1 MTPKH
6 PPAPP
11 MTLGRR
17 REYGVRGHTLWRM
30 KMRSWCRTSIAL
42 LLLSSTT
49 IAKAD
54 VTTPEFAA
62 CIKKSGGVTS
72 EMMSCVDV
80 ETKHQDEKLNQSYQ
94 KLLAS
99 LKPARKN
106 QLVDA
111 QRAWLKYRELNC
123 AFYDDGSGGTA
134 AGLAANDCIMTM
146 TAKRAAELEYLMPN
160 Q

>member
-1 MTPKH
+1 
-6 PPAPP
+6 
-11 MTLGRR
+11 
-17 REYGVRGHTLWRM
+17 
-30 KMRSWCRTSIAL
+30 MRSWSRSSIAL
-42 LLLSSTT
+42 LVLAVASSITR
-49 IAKAD
+49 AAD
-54 VTTPEFAA
+54 VTTPEFDA
-62 CIKKSGGVTS
+62 CIKKSSGVTS
-72 EMMSCVDV
+72 EMRNCVDV
-80 ETKHQDEKLNQSYQ
+80 ETKRQDEKLNQSYQ

-99 LKPARKN
+99 LKAARKA

-111 QRAWLKYRELNC
+111 QRAWLQYRDLNC

>member
-1 MTPKH
+1 
-6 PPAPP
+6 
-11 MTLGRR
+11 
-17 REYGVRGHTLWRM
+17 
-30 KMRSWCRTSIAL
+30 MRSWCLTSIAL
-42 LLLSSTT
+42 LVLAAASSTT
-49 IAKAD
+49 RAAD
-54 VTTPEFAA
+54 VTTPEFGA
-62 CIKKSGGVTS
+62 CVKKSGGVTS
-72 EMMSCVDV
+72 EMMDCVNV
-80 ETKHQDEKLNQSYQ
+80 ETKRQDEKLNQSYQ

-99 LKPARKN
+99 LKAARKA

-146 TAKRAAELEYLMPN
+146 TAKRAAELEFLMPN

>member
-1 MTPKH
+1 
-6 PPAPP
+6 
-11 MTLGRR
+11 
-17 REYGVRGHTLWRM
+17 
-30 KMRSWCRTSIAL
+30 MRNWCLSSIAL
-42 LLLSSTT
+42 LVLAVASSTT
-49 IAKAD
+49 SAAD
-54 VTTPEFAA
+54 VTTPEFDA

-72 EMMSCVDV
+72 EMMDCVNV
-80 ETKHQDEKLNQSYQ
+80 ETKRQDEKLNQSYQ

-99 LKPARKN
+99 LKAARKA

-134 AGLAANDCIMTM
+134 AKLAADDCIMTM

>member
-1 MTPKH
+1 
-6 PPAPP
+6 
-11 MTLGRR
+11 
-17 REYGVRGHTLWRM
+17 
-30 KMRSWCRTSIAL
+30 MRSWCRTSIAL
-42 LLLSSTT
+42 LLLSVASSITM
-49 IAKAD
+49 AKAD
-54 VTTPEFAA
+54 VTTPEFDT

-72 EMMSCVDV
+72 EMMNCVDV
-80 ETKHQDEKLNQSYQ
+80 ETKRQDEKLNQSYQ

-99 LKPARKN
+99 VKPARKT

-146 TAKRAAELEYLMPN
+146 RQGEAPMTDDDKYYVRLRAASSSTA
-160 Q
+160 

>member
-1 MTPKH
+1 
-6 PPAPP
+6 
-11 MTLGRR
+11 
-17 REYGVRGHTLWRM
+17 
-30 KMRSWCRTSIAL
+30 MRSWCRTSIAL
-42 LLLSSTT
+42 LLLSVASSITV
-49 IAKAD
+49 AKAD
-54 VTTPEFAA
+54 VTTPEFGG

-72 EMMSCVDV
+72 EMMDCMDV
-80 ETKHQDEKLNQSYQ
+80 ETKRQDEKLNHSYQ

-99 LKPARKN
+99 LKPARKA

-146 TAKRAAELEYLMPN
+146 TAKRAAELEYLMPS

>member
-1 MTPKH
+1 
-6 PPAPP
+6 
-11 MTLGRR
+11 
-17 REYGVRGHTLWRM
+17 
-30 KMRSWCRTSIAL
+30 MRTWYLSSIAL
-42 LLLSSTT
+42 LVLTVASSITR
-49 IAKAD
+49 AAD
-54 VTTPEFAA
+54 VTTPEFGA
-62 CIKKSGGVTS
+62 CVKKSGGVTS
-72 EMMSCVDV
+72 EMMDCVNA
-80 ETKHQDEKLNQSYQ
+80 ETKRQDEKLNQSYQ

-99 LKPARKN
+99 LKAARKA